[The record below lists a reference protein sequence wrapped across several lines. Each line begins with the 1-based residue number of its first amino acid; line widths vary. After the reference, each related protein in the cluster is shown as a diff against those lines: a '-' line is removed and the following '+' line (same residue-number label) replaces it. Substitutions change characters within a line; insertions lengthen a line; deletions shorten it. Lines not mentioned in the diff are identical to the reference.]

1 MVNVTGH
8 EYYVSGMGSTESR
21 GSETIAR
28 GTASFTLR
36 IYDRHAIAFKYVAS
50 TRDAHYPDLPDR
62 HQTVG
67 TVTLAYT
74 FLGSTGFGA
83 VEWR

>member
-1 MVNVTGH
+1 
-8 EYYVSGMGSTESR
+8 MGSTESR

-36 IYDRHAIAFKYVAS
+36 IYDRHAIALKYVAS